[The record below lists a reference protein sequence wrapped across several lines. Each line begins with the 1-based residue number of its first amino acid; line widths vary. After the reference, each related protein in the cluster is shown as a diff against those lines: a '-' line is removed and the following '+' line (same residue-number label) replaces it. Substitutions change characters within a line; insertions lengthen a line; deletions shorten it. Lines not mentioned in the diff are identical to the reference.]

1 METIPFLTK
10 EDVAEIDSLLGDYLQ
25 KSDAS
30 FTIVIDRGGTVLAQ
44 YGEEE
49 STDITIIAALAAG
62 SFAATKELARRI
74 GESEFSALYH
84 QGSNRH
90 IFMSSL
96 DEHTIIITLFDE
108 KTTVGLVRFYTVNV
122 TPALSTLLDRLRN
135 RGASNAPELSATG
148 TLAPFG
154 PVVSN

>member
-10 EDVAEIDSLLGDYLQ
+10 EDVADLDSLLADYLQ

-30 FTIVIDRGGTVLAQ
+30 FTVVIDRGGTVIAQ
-44 YGEEE
+44 CGEGGDE
-49 STDITIIAALAAG
+49 DIAIIAALAAG

-84 QGSNRH
+84 QGRHRH

-122 TPALSTLLDRLRN
+122 TPAISTLLDRFRN
-135 RGASNAPELSATG
+135 RGTPDIPELSATG
-148 TLAPFG
+148 AMAPFSPG
-154 PVVSN
+154 RR